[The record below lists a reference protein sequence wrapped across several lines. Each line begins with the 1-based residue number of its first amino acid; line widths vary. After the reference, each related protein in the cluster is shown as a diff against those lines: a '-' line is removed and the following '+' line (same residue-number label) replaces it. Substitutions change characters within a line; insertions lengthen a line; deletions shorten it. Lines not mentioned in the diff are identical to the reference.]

1 MVNLQKILES
11 FGNRGYRIAQ
21 LDAAIT
27 GGRMYL
33 AAYAFNLG
41 ATGLTFYDD
50 LVTNFFS
57 PHAKHKDTMFM
68 IALGKKAKSSH
79 N

>member
-1 MVNLQKILES
+1 MVNLQKVLES

-27 GGRMYL
+27 GGKMYL
-33 AAYAFNLG
+33 AAYALNIG

-50 LVTNFFS
+50 MVTDFFS
-57 PHAKHKDTMFM
+57 PHAKNKETMFL
-68 IALGKKAKSSH
+68 IALGKKAISH
-79 N
+79 S